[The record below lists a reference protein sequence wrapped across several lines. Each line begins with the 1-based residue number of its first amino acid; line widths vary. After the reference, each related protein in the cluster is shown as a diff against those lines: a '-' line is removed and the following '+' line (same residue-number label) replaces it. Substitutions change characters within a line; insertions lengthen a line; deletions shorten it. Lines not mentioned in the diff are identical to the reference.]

1 MDIILVSNNR
11 SRTRRI
17 SIARRSPGL
26 WIALGLSLTLTV
38 GGGFSLGWILKDHQ
52 GPGDVPRGLA
62 KMWERQVADQR
73 EELLA
78 ARAEAE
84 ESTRMLS
91 QRVARLQAHVLRLDA
106 AGNRMTEIAGLDP
119 TEFSFNSDPAI
130 GGPESP
136 VDNGPGES
144 ELILGSLD
152 AFEAGLKARERQ
164 MRVLEDILLA
174 GRQQQRSKPSGWPVI
189 GGYVSSVFGWRA
201 DPFTGRRTRHNG
213 VDFAAPAG
221 SAVRS
226 VAAGIVTR
234 AGYHSGYGRLVEVN
248 HGNGYVTRYGHNS
261 KIVVEIGDKVRNG
274 QTIAHVG
281 SSGRAT
287 GPHVHFELELN
298 GHLVNPARYL
308 QAAH

>member
-1 MDIILVSNNR
+1 MDVILVSQNR
-11 SRTRRI
+11 SRTRHF
-17 SIARRSPGL
+17 SIAPRSPGVL
-26 WIALGLSLTLTV
+26 LAIGMSLALTV
-38 GGGFSLGWILKDHQ
+38 GGGFALGAWVF
-52 GPGDVPRGLA
+52 GDRAGGELPSGLA
-62 KMWERQVADQR
+62 SMWAQEVEDQR
-73 EELLA
+73 QELLA
-78 ARAEAE
+78 ARLQAE
-84 ESTRMLS
+84 ESTRVLS

-119 TEFSFNSDPAI
+119 TEFSFNTDPAI
-130 GGPESP
+130 GGPEALAEATP
-136 VDNGPGES
+136 DES

-152 AFEAGLKARERQ
+152 AFEEGLAARERQ

-174 GRQQQRSKPSGWPVI
+174 GRQQKRSKPSGWPVI

-234 AGYHSGYGRLVEVN
+234 AAYHSGYGRLVEVN
-248 HGNGYVTRYGHNS
+248 HGNGYVTRYGHNR
-261 KIVVEIGDKVRNG
+261 KLMVQVGDKVRNG
-274 QTIAHVG
+274 QTIATVG